1 MPTQQHSEINN
12 IVVTTSFESLEQRNR
27 IFGTK
32 HLKINRL
39 QRTIEDKAN

>member
-12 IVVTTSFESLEQRNR
+12 IAVATCFESLEQRNR